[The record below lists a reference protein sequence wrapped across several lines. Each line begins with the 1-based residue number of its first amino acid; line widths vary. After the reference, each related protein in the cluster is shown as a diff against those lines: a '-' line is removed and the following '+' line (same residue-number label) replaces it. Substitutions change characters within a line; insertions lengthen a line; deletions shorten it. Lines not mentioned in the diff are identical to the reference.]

1 MNMMMDHSTQ
11 SNKDDDYGKQG
22 KQCDTDN
29 HHNFSSD
36 KFDINKESEIN
47 DNLKNVHGQLPAF
60 SPQSAPNFCRGNMD
74 GGEVLNEMN
83 KIYDEVVFWKK
94 NIFLLPSGKVGKD
107 FVAEMTRL
115 VQSFANATSMEGIA
129 LKALVIL
136 QVLILQKPHAR
147 SKSRD
152 HVQCVQRRLEL
163 WKMAIFEELLREGR
177 TLQHRL
183 ETNLRNVSED
193 QLSKVF
199 SHLVIQGKI
208 NAALRYL
215 SDNTKGGVLSLNAV
229 IDDQG
234 ATVRELL
241 HMKHPQQQPLNEEVL
256 LQGPVYDISPVIF
269 EKINGSAIRSAALRT
284 QGAGGPSGVDSTA

>member
-1 MNMMMDHSTQ
+1 
-11 SNKDDDYGKQG
+11 
-22 KQCDTDN
+22 
-29 HHNFSSD
+29 
-36 KFDINKESEIN
+36 
-47 DNLKNVHGQLPAF
+47 
-60 SPQSAPNFCRGNMD
+60 
-74 GGEVLNEMN
+74 
-83 KIYDEVVFWKK
+83 
-94 NIFLLPSGKVGKD
+94 
-107 FVAEMTRL
+107 
-115 VQSFANATSMEGIA
+115 MEGIA

-136 QVLILQKPHAR
+136 QVLILQKSHAR

-163 WKMAIFEELLREGR
+163 WKMAKFEELLREGR

-234 ATVRELL
+234 TTVRELL
-241 HMKHPQQQPLNEEVL
+241 HMKHLQQQPLNEEVL

-269 EKINGSAIRSAALRT
+269 EKINGSAIHSAALRT
-284 QGAGGPSGVDSTA
+284 QGAGGPSVVDSTA